1 MRRLSIG
8 EEKKDEEEEEEER
21 WKKPQDENIMACP
34 IPWGGHKKQHCYPTG
49 KFREKSGILDF
60 EVVWKVVTL

>member
-1 MRRLSIG
+1 MT
-8 EEKKDEEEEEEER
+8 
-21 WKKPQDENIMACP
+21 CP

-60 EVVWKVVTL
+60 DVVWKVVTLV